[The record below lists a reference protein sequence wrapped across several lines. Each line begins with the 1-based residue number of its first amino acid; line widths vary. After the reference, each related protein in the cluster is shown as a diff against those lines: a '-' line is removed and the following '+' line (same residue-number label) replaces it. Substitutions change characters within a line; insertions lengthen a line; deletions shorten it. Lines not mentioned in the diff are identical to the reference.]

1 MKGLIITLIVIL
13 VLIGAG
19 IGVSAHIYTS
29 LIEGVATAREL
40 GFEEGYGQGYED
52 GFKEG
57 SEAGYQEGSR
67 VGYTQD
73 EGVDGGNNIVAG
85 YYYLYNPTY
94 DELWELLVD
103 AETGS
108 AKEIH
113 DYAEINGIRAGYVR
127 CPIARK
133 APKGMVYL
141 YQLVAFETVDRGLL
155 IIEPWSHREVK
166 VEVGQSYSQLNGF
179 PALPYDDTVTKMTIV
194 W

>member
-1 MKGLIITLIVIL
+1 MKGLLITLIVIV
-13 VLIGAG
+13 VLIGVG
-19 IGVSAHIYTS
+19 IGVGSHIYTS
-29 LIEGVATAREL
+29 LIDSVATAREL

-67 VGYTQD
+67 VVYAKD
-73 EGVDGGNNIVAG
+73 EGVDGGSNNVAG
-85 YYYLYNPTY
+85 YYFLYNPTY
-94 DELWELLVD
+94 DELQELLVD

-179 PALPYDDTVTKMTIV
+179 PDSPYNDTVTKMTIV